1 MSASPLKKAARA
13 RRQITSALPV
23 PDINTTPLIDV
34 MLVLLVMLIIT
45 IPVQL
50 HSVNLNLPI
59 APPSAPPPTPP
70 EVVRIDIA
78 PGDVLLWNGEAVADD
93 ATLRQRLAAA
103 GAQRQPPEVH
113 VRPQPGARY
122 DRFAAVMTAANQAGL
137 TKLGVVGS
145 EQFLDDSQQ

>member
-1 MSASPLKKAARA
+1 MSTSPLRKAARA
-13 RRQITSALPV
+13 RRQVTPALPV

-59 APPSAPPPTPP
+59 APPSSTPPLPP
-70 EVVRIDIA
+70 EVVRLDIDA
-78 PGDVLLWNGEAVADD
+78 SNTVLWNGSPVADE
-93 ATLRQRLAAA
+93 ATLRERLTAA
-103 GAQRQPPEVH
+103 GRQDVQPEVH

-122 DRFAAVMTAANQAGL
+122 DRFAAVMTAAHQAGL
-137 TKLGVVGS
+137 TKLGVTGS
-145 EQFLDDSQQ
+145 EQFLDDQ

>member
-1 MSASPLKKAARA
+1 MSVSPLRKAARA
-13 RRQITSALPV
+13 RRQVTAALPV

-59 APPSAPPPTPP
+59 APPKEAPPTPP
-70 EVVRIDIA
+70 EVVRLDIDA
-78 PGDVLLWNGEAVADD
+78 NSTVLWNGEPIAGEA
-93 ATLRQRLAAA
+93 ALRERLAAA
-103 GAQRQPPEVH
+103 GAQAMQPEVH
-113 VRPQPGARY
+113 VRPQPGAKY
-122 DRFAAVMTAANQAGL
+122 DRFAAVMTAAHQAGL

-145 EQFLDDSQQ
+145 EQFLDDSQ

>member
-1 MSASPLKKAARA
+1 MSTSPLKKAARA

-59 APPSAPPPTPP
+59 APPSAPPPIPP
-70 EVVRIDIA
+70 EVVRLDIA
-78 PGDVLLWNGEAVADD
+78 PGNVVLWNGEAIADE
-93 ATLRQRLAAA
+93 ATLRQRLNAA
-103 GAQRQPPEVH
+103 GQQNVQPEVH
-113 VRPQPGARY
+113 VRPQPGAKY
-122 DRFAAVMTAANQAGL
+122 DSFAAVMTAAHQAGL
-137 TKLGVVGS
+137 SKLGVTGS
-145 EQFLDDSQQ
+145 EQFLDDQQ

>member
-1 MSASPLKKAARA
+1 MSAGPLRKAARA

-70 EVVRIDIA
+70 EVVRLDIA
-78 PGDVLLWNGEAVADD
+78 PGDIVLWNGEAVADE
-93 ATLRQRLAAA
+93 ATLRQRLTAA
-103 GAQRQPPEVH
+103 GKQETQPEVH
-113 VRPQPGARY
+113 VRPQPGAKY
-122 DRFAAVMTAANQAGL
+122 DRFALVMTAVHQAGL
-137 TKLGVVGS
+137 SKLGVTGS
-145 EQFLDDSQQ
+145 EQFLDDQ

>member
-1 MSASPLKKAARA
+1 MSVSPLRKAARA

-70 EVVRIDIA
+70 EVVRLDIA
-78 PGDVLLWNGEAVADD
+78 PGDVVLWNGEAVADE
-93 ATLRQRLAAA
+93 ASLRSRLTAA
-103 GAQRQPPEVH
+103 GKQETQPEVH
-113 VRPQPGARY
+113 VRPQPGAKY
-122 DRFAAVMTAANQAGL
+122 DRFALVMTAVHQAGL
-137 TKLGVVGS
+137 SKLGVTGS
-145 EQFLDDSQQ
+145 EQFLDDQ

>member
-59 APPSAPPPTPP
+59 APPSAPPPAPP
-70 EVVRIDIA
+70 EVVRLDIA
-78 PGDVLLWNGEAVADD
+78 PGDVLLWNGEAVADE
-93 ATLRQRLAAA
+93 ATLRSRLAAA
-103 GAQRQPPEVH
+103 GQQSVQPEVH

-122 DRFAAVMTAANQAGL
+122 DRFALVMTAVHQAGL
-137 TKLGVVGS
+137 TKLGVTGS
-145 EQFLDDSQQ
+145 EQFLDDQ

>member
-1 MSASPLKKAARA
+1 MSVGPLRKAARA

-50 HSVNLNLPI
+50 HSVKLNLPI
-59 APPSAPPPTPP
+59 APPGAPPPVPP
-70 EVVRIDIA
+70 EVVRLDIA
-78 PGDVLLWNGEAVADD
+78 PGDVLLWNGEAVADE
-93 ATLRQRLAAA
+93 ATLRSRLAAA
-103 GAQRQPPEVH
+103 GQQAMQPEVH

-122 DRFAAVMTAANQAGL
+122 ARFVLVMTAAHQAGL
-137 TKLGVVGS
+137 TKLGVTGS
-145 EQFLDDSQQ
+145 EQFLDDR